1 MENIADKVSIA
12 FYSIKKRKKIINKL
26 KKIESINLI
35 EIKKISQ
42 INDNQIKGLII
53 DFWDYIENKNK
64 ILNIGRNNFFK
75 IFIVITKDEIED
87 NLDTIYE
94 NFPIY
99 SILPMDFPLK
109 KIKMIFDKFVKD
121 YTSFQEKTELIKKF
135 EIQTSNFNILNQIGI
150 SLAVIRDI
158 DILFDMILTK
168 VREITDAD
176 AGSIFLVEETIV
188 KQEEEKQI
196 TEKQLRFV
204 HSQNFSFPIKSPTF
218 TIPLTKTSIVG
229 YSALTGKILNIPDAH
244 KIPQTEDYSYSI
256 DTEKRMK
263 VHNRSMITVPMKNQ
277 KDEIIGVI
285 QLFNKKKDF
294 DTKIDDQEVFEEQV
308 IPFTF
313 EDEEIVI
320 SLANQAAVS
329 LENNILYKEIKTI
342 FEGFIRASVVAIEA
356 RDPTTSGHSERVA
369 KLTKEL
375 AICVNN
381 TKTGEYSSVFF
392 TEEDLRNIEYAG
404 LLHDFGKIGV
414 REKVLVKA
422 KKLYPESSEFLKM
435 RYNYLKKAIQYD
447 FASKKLSIIKERGL
461 DYFNEIEPK
470 INLDLNQKLGEL
482 NNFLETILQANE
494 PTILEENSGKII
506 SELIGKK
513 YLTSDGEQIEYLK
526 EEEKKALMIL
536 RGSLTEEERLEIES
550 HVTHTFKFL
559 CRIPWTKEMANIP
572 YIAYKHHE
580 KLDGHGYPRGI
591 KAETIPIQA
600 RMMTIADIY
609 DALTASDR
617 PYKKAVPVEKAL
629 SILEMEMNSN
639 KIDKELLRIFID
651 EKVYKIVE
659 K

>member
-1 MENIADKVSIA
+1 MKV
-12 FYSIKKRKKIINKL
+12 L
-26 KKIESINLI
+26 
-35 EIKKISQ
+35 ISQ